1 MPGAA
6 GLARRT
12 LWRQQRESKMAGGY
26 PMTKGG
32 SVKGGGKKKGGKKKG
47 KGGKSP
53 MHKAVKMMGGY

>member
-1 MPGAA
+1 
-6 GLARRT
+6 
-12 LWRQQRESKMAGGY
+12 
-26 PMTKGG
+26 MTKGG